1 MELPTLTGP
10 RVTLRPLA
18 EGDIPTLLEIAAAPR
33 VKRWWPTVDEG
44 DLREQLGPAA
54 ETPALTIDLEGVVV
68 GLIQC
73 WEEADPEFRHAGMDL
88 FVAEGWQGQ
97 GLGPEA
103 LRLLAGWLIRERGHH
118 RLTIDPAAAND
129 AAIRAYEKVGF
140 KRVGVLREYERDPR
154 TGAWRDGLLMD
165 LLASDLVADDS

>member
-1 MELPTLTGP
+1 VELPTLHGP

-18 EGDIPTLLEIAAAPR
+18 EGDIPRLVEIAAAPS
-33 VKRWWPTVDEG
+33 VKRWWPTVDEA

-54 ETPALTIDLEGVVV
+54 ETPALAIELDGAVV

-97 GLGPEA
+97 GVGPEA
-103 LRLLAGWLIRERGHH
+103 LHLLAGWLIRERGHH
-118 RLTIDPAAAND
+118 RLTIDPAAANEQ
-129 AAIRAYEKVGF
+129 AIRAYTKVGF
-140 KRVGVLREYERDPR
+140 RPVGVMRRYQR
-154 TGAWRDGLLMD
+154 TGDDWEDGLLMD
-165 LLASDLVADDS
+165 LLADELTSD